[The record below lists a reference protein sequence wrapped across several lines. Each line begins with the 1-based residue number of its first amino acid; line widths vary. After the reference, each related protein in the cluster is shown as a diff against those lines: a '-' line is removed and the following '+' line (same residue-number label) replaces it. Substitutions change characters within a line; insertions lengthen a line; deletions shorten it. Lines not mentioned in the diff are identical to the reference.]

1 MNRSQKGL
9 LFMLF
14 GFCWPWHNAQ
24 LHCSHKE
31 LWICK
36 VLWPFQWNNDSHNI
50 RLETDWCIK
59 WSEPSIVW
67 KISHSHIKTF
77 AYETLWSNCV
87 KKKKKRG
94 LHLEKWKRVWIRG
107 VWWIHAVQR
116 WNMCMCVFCAF
127 FPHPGCNVI
136 AVLCVQIHCLPELCL
151 AEETRVDKGTAVLK
165 HVINTNRA
173 ARPQVHVRS
182 PAWLS
187 KGGRVVVAF
196 LLLFYC
202 LFCLR
207 KLVMSKNKFK

>member
-87 KKKKKRG
+87 KKKKKKRPASWEVKEG
-94 LHLEKWKRVWIRG
+94 LN
-107 VWWIHAVQR
+107 QR
-116 WNMCMCVFCAF
+116 SVVNTCCTKVKYVHVCFLRF
-127 FPHPGCNVI
+127 FPSSRLQCYCSFVRSNSLFARAMPRRGDSRWQRHCSVETRYQYKQSSSPSSACAI
-136 AVLCVQIHCLPELCL
+136 ACVTFQRRACRCCLP
-151 AEETRVDKGTAVLK
+151 AV
-165 HVINTNRA
+165 V
-173 ARPQVHVRS
+173 
-182 PAWLS
+182 
-187 KGGRVVVAF
+187 
-196 LLLFYC
+196 LLLV
-202 LFCLR
+202 LF
-207 KLVMSKNKFK
+207 KEISYE

>member
-50 RLETDWCIK
+50 RLETDWRIK

-87 KKKKKRG
+87 KKKKKEACILRSERG
-94 LHLEKWKRVWIRG
+94 FESEECGEYMLYKGEIC
-107 VWWIHAVQR
+107 A
-116 WNMCMCVFCAF
+116 CVFSALFSLIPVAMLLQFCAF
-127 FPHPGCNVI
+127 KFIVCQSYASQRRLALTKALQCWNTLSIQTEQLALKCMCDRLRDFPKEGVS
-136 AVLCVQIHCLPELCL
+136 LLPSCCCF
-151 AEETRVDKGTAVLK
+151 TACFV
-165 HVINTNRA
+165 
-173 ARPQVHVRS
+173 
-182 PAWLS
+182 
-187 KGGRVVVAF
+187 
-196 LLLFYC
+196 
-202 LFCLR
+202 
-207 KLVMSKNKFK
+207 